1 LTLSFIELNLH
12 AIPAV
17 TMKPILKIKLLLL
30 VLLSPFY
37 LFATHIIGGMMEL
50 NWIEGN
56 NYQLNVRVIRDCN
69 SGSPNAYFDNTISVG
84 IFEKGTDSLI
94 SNFILSF
101 DKSNDDTLKI
111 EGICAKKYSICS
123 QIGTYSKI
131 IILDSAVFNNENG
144 YYLSSQRCCRNGSIS
159 NIINP
164 GDAGFCIYAEVPKS
178 QIRNRTPHYTNKP
191 FLLLNKS
198 FPFTFNLGVID
209 EDKDSLKYS
218 FVTPFNGLLDKNNP
232 YSTIPMA
239 GPYPLVGFGIGYSLG
254 NLLGSNLPLRIDS
267 TTGLISGLP
276 DREGRFLI
284 CVLVE
289 EFRVGKKIGEVRL
302 ELEIYVFKS
311 SKQAPILLFTDAS
324 NSEVLGDTI
333 AMHTPDLFSFTALGN
348 TSSDS
353 IFLEIEIPDSLVS
366 KFPTKP
372 IYFPLTSGKK
382 SCSSKFQWQTFCGMD
397 SILSRIPV
405 KIIAYDN
412 DCPVPL
418 KISKTVWLNIS
429 NLPELKGPTG
439 VCMGAQNVEFSLPE
453 NLASNS
459 YEWTLPSQILGSS
472 NSYKIN
478 TSIANSIFNGEI
490 SVYGKNACGAN
501 VRVVHPV
508 ASASKPSKPIL
519 TLSGITIRSSSQ
531 VANQWFRNDTLIL
544 GANKNYY
551 EIKSNGR
558 YHAIINWNG
567 CKSDPSSAIDI
578 NFIYNGSA
586 EIGANL
592 EFQVYPNPFS
602 NSLSIYYSGADRN
615 SQFSLFSSDGKHI
628 ETGKVLQTTIMKT
641 DDLSSGVYFL
651 YLQTNKGNYHLKVI
665 KE

>member
-1 LTLSFIELNLH
+1 
-12 AIPAV
+12 
-17 TMKPILKIKLLLL
+17 MKPKLKIKLLLFIF
-30 VLLSPFY
+30 LSPFY

-50 NWIEGN
+50 NWIEGD

-101 DKSNDDTLKI
+101 NKSNDDTLKI

-131 IILDSAVFNNENG
+131 IILDSAVFNSENG

-198 FPFTFNLGVID
+198 FPFTFNLGIID
-209 EDKDSLKYS
+209 EDMDSLKFS
-218 FVTPFNGLLDKNNP
+218 FVTPLNGLLDKNNP
-232 YSTIPMA
+232 YSINPMA
-239 GPYPLVGFGIGYSLG
+239 GPYPLVGFGMGYSLG
-254 NLLGSNLPLRIDS
+254 NLLGSTQPLRIDS

-276 DREGRFLI
+276 DKEGRFLVCI
-284 CVLVE
+284 LVE
-289 EFRVGKKIGEVRL
+289 EFRAGKKIGEVRL
-302 ELEIYVFKS
+302 ELEIYVFSS
-311 SKQAPILLFTDAS
+311 SKQAPTMLFTDAS
-324 NSEVLGDTI
+324 NTEVLGDSIT
-333 AMHTPDLFSFTALGN
+333 MHTPDLFSFTALGS

-372 IYFPLTSGKK
+372 IYSTLTFGKK
-382 SCSSKFQWQTFCGMD
+382 NCSSKFQWQTYCGMD
-397 SILSRIPV
+397 SILTKIPI

-418 KISKTVWLNIS
+418 KNSKTVWLNLT

-453 NLASNS
+453 NLSSNS
-459 YEWTLPSQILGSS
+459 YLWTLPSQILGSS
-472 NSYKIN
+472 NSNKIN
-478 TSIANSIFNGEI
+478 TSIANSIFNGEV

-508 ASASKPSKPIL
+508 ASTSKPNKPV
-519 TLSGITIRSSSQ
+519 LSLWGASIYSSSK
-531 VANQWFRNDTLIL
+531 VANQWFRNDTLII

-558 YHAIINWNG
+558 YHAIVNWNG

-578 NFIYNGSA
+578 DFIYNGSA
-586 EIGANL
+586 EIEANK

-602 NSLSIYYSGADRN
+602 NSLSIDYSGADKN
-615 SQFSLFSSDGKHI
+615 AQYSLFASDGMLL
-628 ETGKVLQTTIMKT
+628 ETGILFQKTYLKT
-641 DDLSSGVYFL
+641 DDFSSGVYFL
-651 YLQTNKGNYHLKVI
+651 HFQTNKGNYHLKVI

>member
-1 LTLSFIELNLH
+1 MTLSFLELNLH
-12 AIPAV
+12 AIAAII
-17 TMKPILKIKLLLL
+17 MKPKLKIKLLLIIF
-30 VLLSPFY
+30 LSPIY

-50 NWIEGN
+50 NWIEGD

-101 DKSNDDTLKI
+101 SKSNDDTLKI

-131 IILDSAVFNNENG
+131 IILDSAVFNSENG

-191 FLLLNKS
+191 FLLVNKS
-198 FPFTFNLGVID
+198 FPFTFNLGIID

-218 FVTPFNGLLDKNNP
+218 FVTPLNGLLDKNNP
-232 YSTIPMA
+232 YSINPMA
-239 GPYPLVGFGIGYSLG
+239 GPYPLVGFGMGYSLG
-254 NLLGSNLPLRIDS
+254 NLLGSTQPLRIDS

-276 DREGRFLI
+276 DKEGRFLVCI
-284 CVLVE
+284 LVE
-289 EFRVGKKIGEVRL
+289 EFRAGKKIGEVRL
-302 ELEIYVFKS
+302 ELEIYVFSS
-311 SKQAPILLFTDAS
+311 SKPAPTMLFTDAS
-324 NSEVLGDTI
+324 NTEVLGDSIT
-333 AMHTPDLFSFTALGN
+333 MHTPDLFSFTALGS

-372 IYFPLTSGKK
+372 IYSTLTFGKK
-382 SCSSKFQWQTFCGMD
+382 NCSSKFQWQTYCGMD
-397 SILSRIPV
+397 SILTKIPI

-412 DCPVPL
+412 DCPVPM
-418 KISKTVWLNIS
+418 KNSKTVWLNIS
-429 NLPELKGPTG
+429 NLPELKGPSG

-453 NLASNS
+453 NLSSNS
-459 YEWTLPSQILGSS
+459 YVWTLPFQILGSS
-472 NSYKIN
+472 NSNKIN

-490 SVYGKNACGAN
+490 SVYGKNTCGAN

-508 ASASKPSKPIL
+508 ASTSKPNKPV
-519 TLSGITIRSSSQ
+519 LSLWGASIYSSSQ
-531 VANQWFRNDTLIL
+531 VANQWFRNDTLII

-558 YHAIINWNG
+558 YHAIVNWNG

-578 NFIYNGSA
+578 DFIYNGGA
-586 EIGANL
+586 EIEANI

-602 NSLSIYYSGADRN
+602 NSLSIDYSGADKN
-615 SQFSLFSSDGKHI
+615 AQYSLFASDGMLL
-628 ETGKVLQTTIMKT
+628 ETGILFQKTYLKT
-641 DDLSSGVYFL
+641 DDFSSGVYFL
-651 YLQTNKGNYHLKVI
+651 HFQTNKGNYHLKVI

>member
-1 LTLSFIELNLH
+1 
-12 AIPAV
+12 
-17 TMKPILKIKLLLL
+17 MKPKLKIKLLLIIF
-30 VLLSPFY
+30 LSPIY

-50 NWIEGN
+50 NWIEGD

-101 DKSNDDTLKI
+101 SKSNDDTLKI

-131 IILDSAVFNNENG
+131 IILDSAVFNSENG

-191 FLLLNKS
+191 FLLVNKS
-198 FPFTFNLGVID
+198 FPFTFNLGIID

-218 FVTPFNGLLDKNNP
+218 FVTPLNGLLDKNNP
-232 YSTIPMA
+232 YSINPMA
-239 GPYPLVGFGIGYSLG
+239 GPYPLVGFGMGYSLG
-254 NLLGSNLPLRIDS
+254 NLLGSTQPLRIDS

-276 DREGRFLI
+276 DKEGRFLVCI
-284 CVLVE
+284 LVE
-289 EFRVGKKIGEVRL
+289 EFRAGKKIGEVRL
-302 ELEIYVFKS
+302 ELEIYVFSS
-311 SKQAPILLFTDAS
+311 SKPAPTMLFTDAS
-324 NSEVLGDTI
+324 NTEVLGDSIT
-333 AMHTPDLFSFTALGN
+333 MHTPDLFSFTALGS

-372 IYFPLTSGKK
+372 IYSTLTFGKK
-382 SCSSKFQWQTFCGMD
+382 NCSSKFQWQTYCGMD
-397 SILSRIPV
+397 SILTKIPI

-412 DCPVPL
+412 DCPVPM
-418 KISKTVWLNIS
+418 KNSKTVWLNIS
-429 NLPELKGPTG
+429 NLPELKGPSG

-453 NLASNS
+453 NLSSNS
-459 YEWTLPSQILGSS
+459 YVWTLPFQILGSS
-472 NSYKIN
+472 NSNKIN

-490 SVYGKNACGAN
+490 SVYGKNTCGAN

-508 ASASKPSKPIL
+508 ASTSKPNKPV
-519 TLSGITIRSSSQ
+519 LSLWGASIYSSSQ
-531 VANQWFRNDTLIL
+531 VANQWFRNDTLII

-558 YHAIINWNG
+558 YHAIVNWNG

-578 NFIYNGSA
+578 DFIYNGGA
-586 EIGANL
+586 EIEANI

-602 NSLSIYYSGADRN
+602 NSLSIDYSGADKN
-615 SQFSLFSSDGKHI
+615 AQYSLFASDGMLL
-628 ETGKVLQTTIMKT
+628 ETGILFQKTYLKT
-641 DDLSSGVYFL
+641 DDFSSGVYFL
-651 YLQTNKGNYHLKVI
+651 HFQTNKGNYHLKVI